1 MRGILSPLI
10 APFRWVLATGSDEI
24 QLYSQ
29 AELSQQTAKSNP
41 TRSVPILFGLNVDAS
56 YLFFLYYN
64 SLLVTA
70 EDIVS
75 RLKVSSSCSTILACV
90 LGARFF
96 RATGE
101 ISGDARGKKWR
112 RTSMDLSAFLMFN
125 AFFICLFSV

>member
-10 APFRWVLATGSDEI
+10 APFRWVLATGRDES

-90 LGARFF
+90 LGVRFF

-101 ISGDARGKKWR
+101 ISGTREGKNGEGPLW
-112 RTSMDLSAFLMFN
+112 
-125 AFFICLFSV
+125 ISVRF